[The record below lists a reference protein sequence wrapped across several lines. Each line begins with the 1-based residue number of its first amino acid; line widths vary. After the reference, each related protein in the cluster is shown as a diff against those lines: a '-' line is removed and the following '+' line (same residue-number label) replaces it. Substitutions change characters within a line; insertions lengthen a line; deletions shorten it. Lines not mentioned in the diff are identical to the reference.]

1 MKKLFLI
8 PLLAYSFCVMA
19 TAGNG
24 VEKFFLG
31 VTSGNTVSA
40 SVFDGL
46 NLELQLPA
54 EGTVDMSSVTV
65 EMRMQDVPA
74 LGVTS
79 PRSQVVTLNTG
90 LNGQVSLLEWFNN
103 AYNFNGTKM
112 VVSVKAAGAT
122 QSFLFNFDAIEN
134 GLIKATPNSEDAAK
148 AAWEL
153 IAAQVTAQ
161 TKAADDSYIL
171 VKEGSYIQLGGEKL
185 IFNQDHEIL
194 RGNWAE
200 AGLQGVVE
208 NLIAATEVVPADGGN
223 IIYIAEGSV
232 LAVGQSKA
240 TANANVTMTL
250 ENNVADPF
258 EGFLSNLRNQMQNEG
273 LTEAIKGI
281 VRFCNEIAGYIDAAD
296 VNYLTINVGEGEGEG
311 ELAPEEAE
319 APQTGVSTVLR
330 AGLTPGFYYTFCLPY
345 GVDSYTGGTFFE
357 INRVIDEDNLELIS
371 VNSLAAGVAYVCIPT
386 EEEVKGVYNSAH
398 EDAPIA
404 NRAMHG
410 TFQNIQ
416 VPAGMFIFGNDG
428 LHPSSAL
435 SFLGANRAYVDMDEA
450 SVLEPY
456 APAQAAGRR
465 RVVVGGHNAPTAIDE
480 VAGENVASKKMIEN
494 GQLFIIRDGVKYN
507 AQGAIVK

>member
-8 PLLAYSFCVMA
+8 PLLACSFCVMA

-54 EGTVDMSSVTV
+54 DGAVDMSSATV

-79 PRSQVVTLNTG
+79 PRSQVVTVNTG
-90 LNGQVSLLEWFNN
+90 LNGQVSLLSWLDK
-103 AYNFNGTKM
+103 AYAFNGTQM

-122 QSFLFNFDAIEN
+122 QSFLFNFAAIEN

-161 TKAADDSYIL
+161 TKVAEDSYIL
-171 VKEGSYIQLGGEKL
+171 LKEGSYIQLGGEKL
-185 IFNQDHEIL
+185 IFKEDHAML
-194 RGNWAE
+194 QGNWTMNGFVSGLAE
-200 AGLQGVVE
+200 ATDIIPVNGAE
-208 NLIAATEVVPADGGN
+208 NVIF
-223 IIYIAEGSV
+223 IAEGSV
-232 LAVGQSKA
+232 LAVGNSMATSKA
-240 TANANVTMTL
+240 NVSINLANNA
-250 ENNVADPF
+250 ADPF
-258 EGFLSNLRNQMQNEG
+258 AGVLSDLRGKMADGNVRESIISIVSLFNKFAGF
-273 LTEAIKGI
+273 
-281 VRFCNEIAGYIDAAD
+281 IDAAE

-319 APQTGVSTVLR
+319 APQIGVSTVLR

-386 EEEVKGVYNSAH
+386 EEEVKGIYNSNH
-398 EDAPIA
+398 ENAPIA

-410 TFQNIQ
+410 TFENIQ

-428 LHPSSAL
+428 LHPSKSL
-435 SFLGANRAYVDMDEA
+435 SFLAANRAYVDMDEA
-450 SVLEPY
+450 SELVPY